1 MNPTYPGLPSRRT
14 EMEEAI
20 FAAHDA
26 LSHREAGGIGQPGSR
41 IGNDGKGTEQVG

>member
-1 MNPTYPGLPSRRT
+1 MDPTYPGLPSRRT

-26 LSHREAGGIGQPGSR
+26 LSHREAGAWVSRAAGSEMTE
-41 IGNDGKGTEQVG
+41 KGWNR

>member
-26 LSHREAGGIGQPGSR
+26 LSHREAGGWVSLAAGSE
-41 IGNDGKGTEQVG
+41 ITGKGRNR